1 MYREVHV
8 HFTIWRFIMSDM
20 TNAVATGKKRAN
32 SVITTSIDGDV
43 MRFAVL
49 GQPTLQLDIV
59 LVSEQNRS
67 RAMLHGFKQRVS
79 DAAAIPADMQTGK
92 PASPR
97 EKWEAM
103 KAIVDH
109 LNSGASEWNIKR
121 AEGGF
126 GGVGIVLQAVAN
138 LKKTTVEELEKQL
151 AVIAAREG
159 VEFPAI
165 VKRLGGSAAVIRE
178 VARLKAERAGVD
190 SDELLDE
197 LM

>member
-1 MYREVHV
+1 
-8 HFTIWRFIMSDM
+8 MSDM

-32 SVITTSIDGDV
+32 SVVSVAINGGSMV
-43 MRFAVL
+43 FSVL
-49 GQPTLQLDIV
+49 GMPDLILNTEKLHSDIR
-59 LVSEQNRS
+59 E
-67 RAMLHGFKQRVS
+67 RAMFHGFKQRVS

-92 PASPR
+92 PASPS

-138 LKKTTVEELEKQL
+138 LKKTTVEALEKQL

-159 VEFPAI
+159 VELPQV